1 MGFCGKRVTSTT
13 TPWNFLLSSAT
24 THTESSETT
33 VGVLKLLV
41 VLLCN
46 VVVIFVFLTKFFFA
60 IRTSGGIQNKSQLT
74 DELVV
79 MNMDNF

>member
-1 MGFCGKRVTSTT
+1 M
-13 TPWNFLLSSAT
+13 
-24 THTESSETT
+24 
-33 VGVLKLLV
+33 LKLLV

-46 VVVIFVFLTKFFFA
+46 VVVIFVFLTKFFFFFA